1 MRACSLCE
9 HASRV
14 EIETLINARTSDRE
28 IAKRFPGLVRSS
40 IARHRKTHLANLS
53 PDDPD
58 AETRALAVVNKI
70 VAIGP
75 PTAPSADDK
84 AIQHQRNLVLEMWK
98 LYSVARKKG
107 HLPVAT
113 QNLRN
118 LNEAIKNLGTLTGE
132 LATPA
137 GVAIGI
143 NVNSRGVWEDCDPAV
158 MRWALA
164 RHIQAMVSFEP
175 EALAELQLL
184 SSLPCPA
191 CNRWKCQHDLL

>member
-1 MRACSLCE
+1 MIQ
-9 HASRV
+9 RV
-14 EIETLINARTSDRE
+14 SDRE
-28 IAKRFPGLVRSS
+28 IAKRFTGLVRSS
-40 IARHRKTHLANLS
+40 IARHKKNHLANLS
-53 PDDPD
+53 PDDSA
-58 AETRALAVVNKI
+58 AETRALTVVSQI
-70 VAIGP
+70 SLAP
-75 PTAPSADDK
+75 PMPPSANDK
-84 AIQHQRNLVLEMWK
+84 GLQHQKNVVMEMWK

-107 HLPVAT
+107 NLAVAT

-118 LNEAIKNLGTLTGE
+118 LNEAIKSLGTFTGE

-143 NVNSRGVWEDCDPAV
+143 NVNSRAVWEDCDPAV

-175 EALAELQLL
+175 QALAELQLL
-184 SSLPCPA
+184 SSLPCPV